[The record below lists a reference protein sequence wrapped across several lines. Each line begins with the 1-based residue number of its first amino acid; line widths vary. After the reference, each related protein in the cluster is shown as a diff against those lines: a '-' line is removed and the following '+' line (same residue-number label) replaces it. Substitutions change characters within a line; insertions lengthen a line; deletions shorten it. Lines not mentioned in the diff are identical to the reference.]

1 MGEMSMLATRVT
13 LLDSTDKERNVI
25 RRLFFYKQEASSTS
39 IIVDSIFVSCDL
51 TKPNESNDGGKREKH
66 QEVECEVRVVL
77 DVGDHLSTNQ
87 GRVLRQV
94 TNESSPRPP
103 SCGT

>member
-1 MGEMSMLATRVT
+1 MLSEGYSFTNKKLQAG
-13 LLDSTDKERNVI
+13 
-25 RRLFFYKQEASSTS
+25 
-39 IIVDSIFVSCDL
+39 IIVDSVFVSCDL
-51 TKPNESNDGGKREKH
+51 TKTNESNDGGKREKH

-87 GRVLRQV
+87 RRVLRQV